1 MCCTLAIASLK
12 SSTVTETLKHIEY
25 VRHRN
30 IFQQINNGWNAI
42 LRKTTTHVSFMYQKN
57 KRLNFRGPHTPLQP
71 FNSLPP
77 EAERRRNVTKMTSGA
92 PLVSFSVLR
101 RRGKKASNKKEVQW
115 RHWIA
120 NYQIR
125 IRSCANLGRLLSA
138 QQNYTILTV
147 SARQFCR
154 PFL

>member
-1 MCCTLAIASLK
+1 MGEMQFEEKNNTRVIYVSEK
-12 SSTVTETLKHIEY
+12 ETFEL
-25 VRHRN
+25 
-30 IFQQINNGWNAI
+30 
-42 LRKTTTHVSFMYQKN
+42 
-57 KRLNFRGPHTPLQP
+57 LNFRGAHRPLQP

-77 EAERRRNVTKMTSGA
+77 EAERRRNMTKMTSGA
-92 PLVSFSVLR
+92 PLVSFSLLR

-125 IRSCANLGRLLSA
+125 IRSCANLGQLLSA

-147 SARQFCR
+147 SARQICH